1 MIYTATLNYMENTA
15 PLNYINHTATF
26 HSTYQPAMLRQYT
39 KHTPT
44 LYYFAIWPYRHDIIT
59 FHIHILLFY
68 LEYVNHNLILSGTYV
83 NHISYHHKFVWGRAT
98 TISQMAR
105 EPGRFFI

>member
-1 MIYTATLNYMENTA
+1 MKYTATLNYMENTA
-15 PLNYINHTATF
+15 PLNYINHTVTL
-26 HSTYQPAMLRQYT
+26 HSTKHSATMCQYT

-44 LYYFAIWPYRHDIIT
+44 LCYFTMWPYRYDIVT

-83 NHISYHHKFVWGRAT
+83 NHISCHHTFMWLRT
-98 TISQMAR
+98 TTLLQMAR